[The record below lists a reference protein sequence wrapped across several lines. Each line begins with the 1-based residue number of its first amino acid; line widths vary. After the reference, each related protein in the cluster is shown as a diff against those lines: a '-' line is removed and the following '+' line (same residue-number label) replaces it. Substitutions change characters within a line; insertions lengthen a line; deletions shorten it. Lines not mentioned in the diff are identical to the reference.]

1 METNMKDIRNDDDI
15 RLLVE
20 TFYGRVQ
27 DNERLNHIFSDVAGV
42 DWDHHLPKMIDFWSN
57 LIFQTGRYKG
67 RPFRQ
72 HMPLPLEEEDFYL
85 WYGLFEKTVDKLF
98 AGSRADYAKEMA
110 SKIAAS
116 FSLRMKMEGKFEPKP
131 EKI

>member
-1 METNMKDIRNDDDI
+1 MEDIRNDDDI

-27 DNERLNHIFSDVAGV
+27 DNKRLNYIFSDVSAV
-42 DWDHHLPKMIDFWSN
+42 DWDHHLPKLVDFWSN

-72 HMPLPLEEEDFYL
+72 HMPLPLEEKDFHI
-85 WYGLFEKTVDKLF
+85 WYKLFEKTVDELF
-98 AGSRADYAKEMA
+98 AGNRSEYAKEMA

-116 FSLRMKMEGKFEPKP
+116 FSLRMKMEGKFKPKTGNR
-131 EKI
+131 

>member
-1 METNMKDIRNDDDI
+1 MKDIRNDADI
-15 RLLVE
+15 KLLVE

-27 DNERLNHIFSDVAGV
+27 GNERLNYIFSDVAEV

-67 RPFRQ
+67 KPFRK
-72 HMPLPLEEEDFYL
+72 HMPLPLEENDFHL
-85 WYGLFEKTVDKLF
+85 WYGLFVKTVDDHFEGLK
-98 AGSRADYAKEMA
+98 AEHAKEMA

-116 FSLRMKMEGKFEPKP
+116 FSLRMKMEGKYENS
-131 EKI
+131 

>member
-1 METNMKDIRNDDDI
+1 MEDIRNDEDI

-27 DNERLNHIFSDVAGV
+27 QNERLNHIFSAVAGV
-42 DWDHHLPKMIDFWSN
+42 DWDHHLPKMVDFWSN

-67 RPFRQ
+67 KPFRK
-72 HMPLPLEEEDFYL
+72 HMPLPLEEKDFHL
-85 WYGLFEKTVDKLF
+85 WYGLFVKTVDDHF
-98 AGSRADYAKEMA
+98 DGPRAEYAKEMA

-116 FSLRMKMEGKFEPKP
+116 FSLRMKMEGKFESKQ
-131 EKI
+131 EG